1 MYMYIYTH
9 TYTQHSKKK
18 SHSWKQQQQ
27 TRVHSKTS
35 IPQVLF
41 LKCRLTTIFPYQIPT
56 ELTFEKFNMWR
67 ALEAL
72 HWYNFSK
79 AEHSTITI
87 SQKPSLSSFRI
98 ANSVAGLYLRIF
110 SKVRSI
116 TILCRQLSGESTFT
130 NFCTCQIRSMTRT
143 RYEEILKYH
152 LVANFPLQN
161 ECRSDYW
168 GILSAMA
175 AMQIQIDGALERQVC
190 VCVCLCTC
198 VCVCMCVCVCV
209 SLPNQIY
216 NLCSLHGSQISK
228 KFLLV
233 VENCTKK
240 NAWNES
246 WADSASAELLR
257 YSRIWSSAHDFA
269 VLDLLLN
276 MIKSMISAW
285 SIWPGRNDLY
295 QLGTSFKRANQR
307 ADP

>member
-161 ECRSDYW
+161 ECRSDY
-168 GILSAMA
+168 
-175 AMQIQIDGALERQVC
+175 
-190 VCVCLCTC
+190 
-198 VCVCMCVCVCV
+198 
-209 SLPNQIY
+209 
-216 NLCSLHGSQISK
+216 
-228 KFLLV
+228 
-233 VENCTKK
+233 
-240 NAWNES
+240 
-246 WADSASAELLR
+246 
-257 YSRIWSSAHDFA
+257 
-269 VLDLLLN
+269 
-276 MIKSMISAW
+276 
-285 SIWPGRNDLY
+285 
-295 QLGTSFKRANQR
+295 
-307 ADP
+307 